1 MARTIS
7 ILLTL
12 VIGISLVALVYGQD
26 RQPRETGDAN
36 TSTSSR
42 DDSFP
47 LPADGTVSVLEE
59 DSDEG
64 SSAGSGDAFDDASAA
79 SDGQDADGSPGSQPP
94 GPGSNA
100 DGSSDSE
107 GLSI

>member
-1 MARTIS
+1 MIDL
-7 ILLTL
+7 IC
-12 VIGISLVALVYGQD
+12 IGLSKNGH
-26 RQPRETGDAN
+26 P
-36 TSTSSR
+36 
-42 DDSFP
+42 
-47 LPADGTVSVLEE
+47 VSEE

-64 SSAGSGDAFDDASAA
+64 SGVGNGDAFDDASAA

-94 GPGSNA
+94 GPGSDA